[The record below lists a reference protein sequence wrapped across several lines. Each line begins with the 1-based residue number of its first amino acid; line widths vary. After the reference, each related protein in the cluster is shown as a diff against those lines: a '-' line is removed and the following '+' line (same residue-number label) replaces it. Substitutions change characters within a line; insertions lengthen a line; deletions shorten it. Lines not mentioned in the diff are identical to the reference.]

1 MSVEPNYFLPASRA
15 TLSSF
20 LDAHQVPDSPLGMA
34 ALLVAITGAAPSTPP
49 SKLTRMIDEAC
60 RLFGKDP
67 ESGRLYLLR
76 LASEVPRSIDE
87 WERQLSLQGIALA
100 DENTADGFCAM
111 SPDAFPVDQF
121 QAACRTT
128 LGPHTVRFYG
138 EGALVEQEDSE
149 EDDIDDGETGK
160 RISAYVERTTD
171 YTVDQVRAIRSLIA
185 NADEHIDLDA
195 YAGTGKTHIVSEL
208 LAHDARHFTF
218 VTPSAAQAQA
228 LRSRLGAGKLR
239 VLTMI
244 RFANLVAARA
254 FEQRALSTDFKPVWQ
269 KSTASLADIASVIGV
284 QRIGGYSPTAVLRI
298 AFEGIS
304 RWCRSSSIDL
314 QPDHFNRVVMGAMI
328 DSTAYIAAAEH
339 VWRSMFS
346 AEIQKQIKMIIN
358 VDHIGKWLAQ
368 HRVKLPTHWGT
379 IVVDEGH
386 DMSAAWKSLLSDYAG
401 GVISLGDPNQRLI
414 GTAPRFLQGKSLE
427 MTQSVRQGQAVDS
440 LVNGAMR
447 LDSTGIYSSLFA
459 GTADHATVTST
470 YGAWR
475 DVPQVGTRIFGSPFT
490 LLEEALRLIDAG
502 ARVGIHN
509 FSVELIQREV
519 GLIEDAFRAYD
530 HGVSGDYRWRDFHK
544 ECSRL
549 GKPQITRLFERGFG
563 STQFKELVGKLSP
576 FDSARTKLALVEHV
590 KNSEHPIVSMA
601 RCCFES
607 IYTPQRAHNPVRA
620 VYTAL
625 TRGSQQLWVPPD
637 ALDALRVSNEHFHEQ
652 RQQRKAKRVVRPD
665 LRYQKPIQR

>member
-1 MSVEPNYFLPASRA
+1 MSVKPNYFLPASRA

-20 LDAHQVPDSPLGMA
+20 LDAQEVPSSPLGMA
-34 ALLVAITGAAPSTPP
+34 ALLVAITGATPSTPP

-60 RLFGKDP
+60 RLFGTDP
-67 ESGRLYLLR
+67 ERGRLYLLR
-76 LASEVPRSIDE
+76 LAFEVPRNIDD

-185 NADEHIDLDA
+185 NADEHIDLHA

-298 AFEGIS
+298 AFEGIN

-314 QPDHFNRVVMGAMI
+314 QPYHFSRIVMGAMI
-328 DSTAYIAAAEH
+328 DATAYIAAAEH
-339 VWRSMFS
+339 VWRCMFS
-346 AEIQKQIKMIIN
+346 AKVQKQIKIVIN

-368 HRVKLPTHWGT
+368 HRVKLPIHWGT

-427 MTQSVRQGQAVDS
+427 MTQSVRQGQAVEL
-440 LVNGAMR
+440 LVNGAIS
-447 LDSTGIYSSLFA
+447 LDSTGVYSSLFA
-459 GTADHATVTST
+459 GAADHATVTSF
-470 YGAWR
+470 YEAWS
-475 DVPQVGTRIFGSPFT
+475 DVPQVGTRLFGSPFT

-502 ARVGIHN
+502 AR
-509 FSVELIQREV
+509 
-519 GLIEDAFRAYD
+519 
-530 HGVSGDYRWRDFHK
+530 
-544 ECSRL
+544 
-549 GKPQITRLFERGFG
+549 
-563 STQFKELVGKLSP
+563 
-576 FDSARTKLALVEHV
+576 
-590 KNSEHPIVSMA
+590 
-601 RCCFES
+601 
-607 IYTPQRAHNPVRA
+607 
-620 VYTAL
+620 
-625 TRGSQQLWVPPD
+625 
-637 ALDALRVSNEHFHEQ
+637 
-652 RQQRKAKRVVRPD
+652 
-665 LRYQKPIQR
+665 